1 MATIQRRSKKD
12 GTITYRVGYY
22 DENRKF
28 RFTPTLA
35 NEAGA
40 KKIKRII
47 EDPRKGVAVALQL
60 LDAAQDSD
68 GLTLAEFFP
77 RFLESRRLRCTDGT
91 IAGYRREAER
101 TFMPRLGDFPLAE
114 IDRDMVRDWIL
125 WQSQQPTARS
135 ERLIRKHEEAG
146 LPLPP
151 VETVSPK
158 TVKNAHS
165 LLSSVLAY
173 AVQDGKVPA
182 NHAHGADLPAES
194 IEEEKAIFTRT
205 EWSRFYEAMTE
216 HYQPFILTML
226 ATGARWGELTALQV
240 QDVDL
245 HSGTVH
251 IRRAFKKAEKGR
263 VLGVPKSP
271 RSRRVILLADW
282 AVAALAPLVQ
292 DRPAD
297 ALVFTSPE
305 GNVIHRGNFV
315 NRHWTPALHRAKI
328 GKHLTPH
335 SLRHTF
341 ASWALMAGVPPQT
354 VQHRLGHESLQT
366 TSKVYAHLL
375 LEEQSRAVDAI
386 GWTPPK
392 QLQS

>member
-1 MATIQRRSKKD
+1 MATIQRRAKKD

-40 KKIKRII
+40 KKVKRII
-47 EDPRKGVAVALQL
+47 EDPRKGPAVALSM
-60 LDAAQDSD
+60 LDAAQKSK
-68 GLTLAEFFP
+68 GITLAEYFP
-77 RFLESRRLRCTDGT
+77 RFLDSRRLRCTEGT
-91 IAGYRREAER
+91 IAGYAREAER
-101 TFMPRLGDFPLAE
+101 TFMPRLGDFPLDQVGRE
-114 IDRDMVRDWIL
+114 EVREWIM

-135 ERLIRKHEEAG
+135 ARLIAKHEAAG

-151 VETVSPK
+151 VETMAPK
-158 TVKNAHS
+158 TVRNAHS
-165 LLSSVLAY
+165 LLSSVLAE
-173 AVQDGKVPA
+173 AVREGIVPT
-182 NHAHGADLPAES
+182 NHAHGADLPGDDV
-194 IEEEKAIFTRT
+194 EEEKGIFTRA
-205 EWSRFYEAMTE
+205 EWARFYEEMAD
-216 HYQPFILTML
+216 HYKPFILTML
-226 ATGARWGELTALQV
+226 ATGARWGEVTALQV
-240 QDVDL
+240 RDIDL
-245 HSGTVH
+245 QGQAVH
-251 IRRAFKKAEKGR
+251 IRRAFKKGERGA
-263 VLGVPKSP
+263 VLGAPKSA
-271 RSRRVILLADW
+271 RSRRVVLVAEW
-282 AVAALAPLVQ
+282 AIAALAPLL
-292 DRPAD
+292 DGKDDD

-305 GNVIHRGNFV
+305 GRVIHRGNFV
-315 NRHWTPALHRAKI
+315 HRHWTPAMHRAKI

-386 GWTPPK
+386 GWTPPA
-392 QLQS
+392 QIEA

>member
-1 MATIQRRSKKD
+1 MATIQRRAKKD

-47 EDPRKGVAVALQL
+47 EDPRKGPAVALQL
-60 LDAAQDSD
+60 LDAAQAST

-91 IAGYRREAER
+91 VAGYRKEADR
-101 TFMPRLGDFPLAE
+101 TFLLRLGDFPLDQ
-114 IDRDMVRDWIL
+114 IDRDAVREWIL

-135 ERLIRKHEEAG
+135 ARLIAKHEAAG

-151 VETVSPK
+151 VETMAPK
-158 TVKNAHS
+158 TVRNAHS
-165 LLSSVLAY
+165 LLSSVLAE
-173 AVQDGKVPA
+173 AVRAGLVPT
-182 NHAHGADLPAES
+182 NHAHGADLPEDGV
-194 IEEEKAIFTRT
+194 EEEKGIFTRQ
-205 EWSRFYEAMTE
+205 EWTCFYEEMID
-216 HYQPFILTML
+216 HYKPFILTML

-240 QDVDL
+240 RDVDL
-245 HSGTVH
+245 TAHTVH
-251 IRRAFKKAEKGR
+251 IRRAFKKGEKGA
-263 VLGVPKSP
+263 VLGVPKSA
-271 RSRRVILLADW
+271 RSRRVVMVADW
-282 AVAALAPLVQ
+282 AAAALAPLVHGKE
-292 DRPAD
+292 PE

-305 GNVIHRGNFV
+305 GRVIHRGNFV
-315 NRHWTPALHRAKI
+315 NRHWTPALHRAKV

-335 SLRHTF
+335 NLRHTF

-386 GWTPPK
+386 GWAPAA
-392 QLQS
+392 QIEA